1 MRVHYFVGFLVVC
14 ATVARA
20 GGAADNVHH
29 SSVVTHGN
37 LRDLRRRNGGK
48 PKSFLLC
55 GTVAPT
61 KTQVMESMEA
71 VGDFYR
77 EVENDNDWNR
87 RLQTG
92 PIEVGVNFVIVSNE
106 TGYGNV
112 TQARVDAQ
120 IAVLNAAYRPYFS
133 FRLTSTQYV
142 SNDTY
147 FAMAIIPE
155 GPLADEIEMKT
166 RYRRGG
172 PETLNVYS
180 LSPYSVVSVLK
191 PMYGHAYFPY
201 PYVNQGVANGVV
213 IRHEVLPGGP
223 IEIYNYTNG
232 YAEGDV
238 RTMQSVPKVRHAGL
252 HFHNSLIF
260 KRCWCTRLATG

>member
-1 MRVHYFVGFLVVC
+1 MRVHYFVSFLVVC

-20 GGAADNVHH
+20 CGDLRADNEHH
-29 SSVVTHGN
+29 SSLVTHGN

-48 PKSFLLC
+48 PKPFLLC

-77 EVENDNDWNR
+77 EVENENDWNQ

-106 TGYGNV
+106 TGHGNL
-112 TQARVDAQ
+112 TQAQVDGQ
-120 IAVLNAAYRPYFS
+120 IAVLNAAYRPNFS
-133 FRLTSTQYV
+133 FRVTSTQYV

-147 FAMAIIPE
+147 FYMEVIPGGVSTME
-155 GPLADEIEMKT
+155 LEVKT

-172 PETLNVYS
+172 AETLNVYS
-180 LSPYSVVSVLK
+180 LSPVFVDVDPILGPVVNPV
-191 PMYGHAYFPY
+191 YGYANFPY
-201 PYVNQGVANGVV
+201 PYVNLGVANGVF
-213 IRHEVLPGGP
+213 IHHEVLPGGT
-223 IEIYNYTNG
+223 ITN
-232 YAEGDV
+232 YAEGIV
-238 RTMQSVPKVRHAGL
+238 STM
-252 HFHNSLIF
+252 
-260 KRCWCTRLATG
+260 